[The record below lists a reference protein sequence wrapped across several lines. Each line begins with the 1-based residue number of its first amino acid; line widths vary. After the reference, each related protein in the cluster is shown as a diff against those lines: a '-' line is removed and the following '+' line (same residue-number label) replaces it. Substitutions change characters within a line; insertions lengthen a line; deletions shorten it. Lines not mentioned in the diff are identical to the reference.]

1 VFEIWGA
8 LLSGGRL
15 VIVDESVAR
24 SPEDFHTLLA
34 TEHVTI
40 LSQTPSA
47 LEMLAP
53 ERLGSTA
60 VVVAGEPCP
69 EELMDRWAPGRVLI
83 NAYGPTETTIYAT
96 TSAPLRAGSG
106 VVPIGSPVP
115 GAALLVLD
123 GWLRP
128 VPAGV
133 VGELYVAGAGVGVGY
148 LHRAGLTATRFL
160 ACPFGAPGTRMYR
173 TGDLV
178 SWTPDGQLHYLG
190 RADEQVKIRGYR
202 IELGE
207 VRAALAALDGV
218 QQAVVIARE
227 DQPGNRRL
235 VGYVTGSADPAAM
248 RTQLAER
255 LPAYLVP
262 AAVVVL
268 TALPLTANGKL
279 DTRALPA
286 PEYQPRERFRAATTP
301 VQEILAGIFARIH
314 GLQRVGIDDSF
325 FDLGGDSLS
334 AMRVL
339 TAIAAA
345 FDVRLPVRVLFD
357 APTPARL
364 ADHLNGA
371 GAAVAPLTTQQRPE
385 VIPLSFAQRRLWFL
399 DQLMGPSP
407 VYHMAVA
414 LRLDG
419 RVDGDALGVAL
430 ADVVARHES
439 LRTVFAAPAGVAQQV
454 VLPADTAEFGWSI
467 VDTTGWPPARLTQA
481 IGAAVRQP
489 FNLSREIPFR
499 ATLYR
504 INEDEHILVI
514 VVHHVAADGWSVAP
528 LAHDLSVAYGSRRA
542 DRAPGWDPLPVQ
554 YADYTLWQRNILG
567 DPDDQDSRI
576 ATQLAYWQRHLAGL
590 PERVQL
596 PTDRPYPPVADYRG
610 ASVAIDWP
618 AELQRRVRKTAREH
632 NATSFM
638 VVQAALAVLI
648 AKLSASSD
656 VAVGFPIAGRND
668 SGLDQLVG
676 CFVNTLILRVD
687 LSGDPTVAELLEQV
701 RQRSLE
707 AYEHQDVP
715 FEVLVERINPTRSQ
729 SHHPL
734 VQVMLAWQNNTVPD
748 LNLGDL
754 RVTPVPLEART
765 ARMDLGFSLA
775 ERFTATGDL
784 AGIGGTVEFRTDVF
798 DAAGIELLVDRLHC
812 VVSTITADPATR
824 LSSVSLLVD
833 DERSRLDQW
842 GNRAA
847 LSRPVPAAVSIP
859 GALSA
864 QVARTPDAVAVRC
877 GDRSMTYQ
885 ELDEVSNRLA
895 RLLIDRDAG
904 PGRCVALLLTRS
916 IEAVVA
922 IAAVLKSGAAY
933 LPIDP
938 ATPTSRVGLM
948 LADAAPIAV
957 LTQAALADRLD
968 GHDVPLIDVGD
979 PALATY
985 PCTGLPGPVADD
997 LAYLIY
1003 TSGTTGMPKGVAIT
1017 HRNVIELVSSLDACL
1032 PRGGVWAHC
1041 HSYAFDVSVW
1051 EIWGALLRGGRL
1063 VVVSEQVAAS
1073 PTEFHDLLVAE
1084 RVTVLDHSPSAVAA
1098 LSPQGLD
1105 DLALVVGGESCSA
1118 AVVNQWADG
1127 RLMVNA
1133 YGPTET
1139 TVDACRSAPLTAG
1152 SSAGPPIGTPI
1163 PSAAVFLLDH
1173 ALRRVPPGVV
1183 GELYIAGSGVGVGY
1197 WRRMGLTAA
1206 RFVACPFAAGTR
1218 MYRTGDLAYWGPD
1231 GHLRYVGRADE
1242 QVQIRGYR
1250 IELGDVQAALVT
1262 AEGVDR
1268 AAVIAREDRP
1278 GETRLVGYVTGTA
1291 DPASVRAQVAKRLPP
1306 YMVPAAVVV
1315 VDALPLT
1322 ANGKLDTRALP
1333 APEYTDPAR
1342 YVAPVGPTERVIA
1355 EIYARVLGLER
1366 VGVQDSFFDLGG
1378 DSISAMRLIAA
1389 VNGALEV
1396 RLQVRDL
1403 FDAPDVRGLAGK
1415 TIAGPADDPLFRA
1428 VHGSEPTTVYASDL
1442 TLDKFLDAPTRN
1454 GAPALAGPSA
1464 EVRTVLL
1471 TGATGFVGR
1480 YLVLQWLQRLKLV
1493 GGTLICLVRAD
1504 SDDDARRRLE
1514 RIYDTGDPNLLRHFR
1529 ELSASHLKVIAGDK
1543 ADANLGLRQQDWR
1556 LLADTV
1562 DLIVDAA
1569 AVVNAA
1575 LPYAELFRPNVVGTG
1590 ELLRLALTTTLKH
1603 YVYVSTADVGA
1614 QIEPERFTEDADIRI
1629 ISPRRSVNALPANG
1643 YGNSKWASEILLRE
1657 ANDLCNLPVT
1667 VFRCGMILADPAY
1680 SGLVNASDTVSRMV
1694 LSVLATGIAPAS
1706 FYRHDAAGNRASAH
1720 FDGLPAGFVAEAITT
1735 LGPPAAASEPSAFRT
1750 YHVMNPHDDGIGLDE
1765 YVDWLIEAGHP
1776 IRRVDDFGEWVR
1788 QFEEALQGLPEKHR
1802 RHSVLPMLLMRNS
1815 GTASPLWPSSGAYA
1829 PTDQFRAAV
1838 RKAKIG
1844 PDHDIPHIG
1853 APNLLQYVTDLHLL
1867 GLLD

>member
-1 VFEIWGA
+1 
-8 LLSGGRL
+8 
-15 VIVDESVAR
+15 VAR

-34 TEHVTI
+34 TENVTI

-47 LEMLAP
+47 LEMLSP
-53 ERLGSTA
+53 QRLGSTA
-60 VVVAGEPCP
+60 VVVAGEACP
-69 EELMDRWAPGRVLI
+69 EELVDRWAPGRVLI
-83 NAYGPTETTIYAT
+83 NAYGPTETTIYAA
-96 TSAPLRAGSG
+96 TSAPLRAGAG
-106 VVPIGSPVP
+106 AVPIGAPVP

-123 GWLRP
+123 GWLRQ

-148 LHRAGLTATRFL
+148 LHRAGLTAARFL
-160 ACPFGAPGTRMYR
+160 ACPYGAPGSRMYR

-178 SWTPDGQLHYLG
+178 SWSLDGQLHYLG

-227 DQPGNRRL
+227 DQPGDRRL
-235 VGYVTGSADPAAM
+235 VGYVTGTVDPAAA

-262 AAVVVL
+262 AAVLVL
-268 TALPLTANGKL
+268 TELPLTANGKL

-314 GLQRVGIDDSF
+314 GLHRVGIDDSF

-334 AMRVL
+334 AMRVV

-345 FDVRLPVRVLFD
+345 LEVRLPVRVLFD

-371 GAAVAPLTTQQRPE
+371 GAAAAPLTTQQRPE
-385 VIPLSFAQRRLWFL
+385 AIPLSFAQRRLWFL

-414 LRLDG
+414 LRLGG
-419 RVDGDALGVAL
+419 RLDSNALGAAL

-439 LRTVFAAPAGVAQQV
+439 LRTVYSAPAGVAQQL
-454 VLPADTAEFGWSI
+454 VLPADTAEFGWTI
-467 VDTTGWPPARLTQA
+467 VDTTGWPPSSLTQA

-489 FNLSREIPFR
+489 FDLSNEIPFR
-499 ATLYR
+499 AILYR
-504 INEDEHILVI
+504 VGEDEHVLAI
-514 VVHHVAADGWSVAP
+514 VVHHIAADGWSVAP
-528 LAHDLSVAYGSRRA
+528 LAHDLGVAYASRCAGRP
-542 DRAPGWDPLPVQ
+542 PGWSPLPVQ
-554 YADYTLWQRNILG
+554 YADYTLWQRETLG
-567 DPDDQDSRI
+567 DPDDENSRI
-576 ATQLAYWQRHLAGL
+576 AAQLDYWQRYLAGI
-590 PERVQL
+590 PERMQL
-596 PTDRPYPPVADYRG
+596 PTDRPYPAVADYRG
-610 ASVAIDWP
+610 ASVMIDWP
-618 AELQRRVRKTAREH
+618 AELQRRVRETARAH

-638 VVQAALAVLI
+638 VLQAALAVLL

-656 VAVGFPIAGRND
+656 VAVGFPIAGRTD
-668 SGLDQLVG
+668 SALDQLVG

-687 LSGDPTVAELLEQV
+687 LTGDPTVAEVVEQV
-701 RQRSLE
+701 RRRSLE

-715 FEVLVERINPTRSQ
+715 FEVLVERINPPRSP

-748 LNLGDL
+748 LNLGEL
-754 RVTPVPLEART
+754 RVTPVPLEARN

-775 ERFTATGDL
+775 ERFTAAGDL

-798 DAAGIELLVDRLHC
+798 DAAGIDLLVDRLHR
-812 VVSTITADPATR
+812 VLATITADPGIR
-824 LSSVSLLVD
+824 VSSVSLLGA
-833 DERSRLDQW
+833 DECSRLDEW

-847 LSRPVPAAVSIP
+847 LSRPVPAQVSIP
-859 GALSA
+859 GAFSA

-877 GDRSMTYQ
+877 GDRSMTYR
-885 ELDEVSNRLA
+885 ELDEASNRLA
-895 RLLIDRDAG
+895 HALIDHDAG
-904 PGRCVALLLTRS
+904 PGRCVALLLNRS

-938 ATPTSRVGLM
+938 ATPTPRVELM

-957 LTQAALADRLD
+957 LARAALADRLD
-968 GHDVPLIDVGD
+968 GQDLPMIDVDD
-979 PALATY
+979 PALAAH
-985 PCTGLPGPVADD
+985 PCTGVPDPVADD

-1003 TSGTTGMPKGVAIT
+1003 TSGTTGTPKGVAIT
-1017 HRNVIELVSSLDACL
+1017 HRNIVELVSSLDACL
-1032 PRGGVWAHC
+1032 PRGGVWAQC

-1063 VVVSEQVAAS
+1063 VVVSEQVVAS
-1073 PTEFHDLLVAE
+1073 PTDFHDLLVSE

-1098 LSPQGLD
+1098 LSPYGLD

-1152 SSAGPPIGTPI
+1152 SAGGPPIGAPI
-1163 PSAAVFLLDH
+1163 ASAAVFVLDG

-1183 GELYIAGSGVGVGY
+1183 GELYVAGSGVGVGY
-1197 WRRMGLTAA
+1197 WRRAALTAA

-1218 MYRTGDLAYWGPD
+1218 MYRTGDLGYWGPD
-1231 GHLRYVGRADE
+1231 GQLRYVGRADD

-1250 IELGDVQAALVT
+1250 IELGDVQAALT
-1262 AEGVDR
+1262 GADGVDR

-1278 GETRLVGYVTGTA
+1278 GETRLVGYITGAA
-1291 DPASVRAQVAKRLPP
+1291 DSASVRTQLAKRLPP
-1306 YMVPAAVVV
+1306 YMVPAAVVA
-1315 VDALPLT
+1315 VDELPLT
-1322 ANGKLDTRALP
+1322 INGKLDTRALP
-1333 APEYTDPAR
+1333 APEYSDHAR
-1342 YVAPVGPTERVIA
+1342 YVAPAGPTERVIA
-1355 EIYARVLGLER
+1355 DIYERVLGLDR
-1366 VGVQDSFFDLGG
+1366 VSVEDSFFDLGG

-1389 VNGALEV
+1389 VSQALGV

-1403 FDAPDVRGLAGK
+1403 FDAPSVRGLAGK
-1415 TIAGPADDPLFRA
+1415 AATGPAEDPLFRA
-1428 VHGSEPTTVYASDL
+1428 VHGSDPTTVYASDL
-1442 TLDKFLDAPTRN
+1442 TLGKFLDAPTRN
-1454 GAPALAGPSA
+1454 SAPALPGPSA

-1504 SDDDARRRLE
+1504 SEGDARRRLE

-1529 ELSASHLKVIAGDK
+1529 ELSAGHLEVIAGDK
-1543 ADANLGLRQQDWR
+1543 AEANLGLGQQDWR
-1556 LLADTV
+1556 RLAATV

-1575 LPYAELFRPNVVGTG
+1575 LPYAELFRPNVAGTA
-1590 ELLRLALTTTLKH
+1590 ELLRLALTTTLKP
-1603 YVYVSTADVGA
+1603 YVYVSTADVGT
-1614 QIEPERFTEDADIRI
+1614 QIEPARFTEDADIRI
-1629 ISPRRSVNALPANG
+1629 ISPHRSVNALPANG

-1657 ANDLCNLPVT
+1657 ANDLCNLPVA

-1680 SGLVNASDTVSRMV
+1680 SGLVNVSDTVSRMV
-1694 LSVLATGIAPAS
+1694 LSVLATGIAPGS
-1706 FYRHDAAGNRASAH
+1706 FYRHDTFGNRASAH
-1720 FDGLPAGFVAEAITT
+1720 FDGVPAGFVAEAITT
-1735 LGPPAAASEPSAFRT
+1735 LGLPVTSPEASAFRT

-1788 QFEEALQGLPEKHR
+1788 QFEEALQALPEERR
-1802 RHSVLPMLLMRNS
+1802 RHSVLPMLLMRHP
-1815 GTASPLWPSSGAYA
+1815 ADARPLLPGSGAYA
-1829 PTDQFRAAV
+1829 PTDRFRAAV
-1838 RKAKIG
+1838 REAKIG
-1844 PDHDIPHIG
+1844 PDQDIPHIG
-1853 APNLLQYVTDLHLL
+1853 ASNILQYVTDLHLL